1 MPFRTRYGTHYHENQ
16 GCSAIAGKEVES
28 CGADGLE
35 PCSLCCGG
43 GRSAG
48 GLGAGAASSGGAGAC
63 SGPSGGGGTASRSLS
78 TGASGTQG
86 GASSEERVVTG
97 AASGAFAE
105 RPMSFP
111 SDEAKLRLMDSL
123 LVVKAGLD
131 GLRDGQ
137 EAPSPRHVMSTP
149 DEVAHA
155 TRVFAVAT
163 SPSGSLLSPDDMVVP
178 ASGEDIPRT
187 PEAEFRARRE
197 KEFVEDFRRHK
208 EEEIRRWN
216 DEGWQEWR
224 AEHADLARYMLENMR
239 RERPAHLA
247 RFVEEEVE
255 SIMRQR
261 YEDEVPCPC
270 WGLAD
275 QWQRMGRLLH
285 GREDRWPGYAEAK
298 AEWDAESERMWEREK
313 RCGAA

>member
-1 MPFRTRYGTHYHENQ
+1 
-16 GCSAIAGKEVES
+16 
-28 CGADGLE
+28 
-35 PCSLCCGG
+35 
-43 GRSAG
+43 
-48 GLGAGAASSGGAGAC
+48 
-63 SGPSGGGGTASRSLS
+63 
-78 TGASGTQG
+78 
-86 GASSEERVVTG
+86 
-97 AASGAFAE
+97 
-105 RPMSFP
+105 MSFP

-155 TRVFAVAT
+155 TEVIAAAT
-163 SPSGSLLSPDDMVVP
+163 SPSGSLPSPDDMVVP
-178 ASGEDIPRT
+178 ASGEDAPRT
-187 PEAEFRARRE
+187 PEEKFRARRE

-216 DEGWQEWR
+216 DDGWQEWR
-224 AEHADLARYMLENMR
+224 AEHADLAGYMLANMR

-247 RFVEEEVE
+247 RFLEEEVE

-298 AEWDAESERMWEREK
+298 AEWDAESEKMWESEQRDK
-313 RCGAA
+313 SNRGAA